1 MSQER
6 AIVRAFQVFK
16 GVKESIFYE
25 KNLDRNPTINAAV
38 TKQRRRNQD
47 DDSDVYPIPSQA
59 ASKTKVQKLQQHA
72 PSQATSPLK
81 AGAGDSKAGGPKRLP
96 SSNAYAATGISP
108 QHRQITLPT
117 HHRNSTVSAFS
128 AVKSGSFNNR

>member
-1 MSQER
+1 M
-6 AIVRAFQVFK
+6 RAFQVFK

-47 DDSDVYPIPSQA
+47 DDSDVYPIPNQA
-59 ASKTKVQKLQQHA
+59 ASKLKAQHPHQHA

-81 AGAGDSKAGGPKRLP
+81 SGVGDGKGRVPKRLP
-96 SSNAYAATGISP
+96 SSNTYAATGTSP
-108 QHRQITLPT
+108 QHR
-117 HHRNSTVSAFS
+117 
-128 AVKSGSFNNR
+128 

>member
-1 MSQER
+1 M
-6 AIVRAFQVFK
+6 RAFQVFK

-47 DDSDVYPIPSQA
+47 DDSDVYPIPNQA
-59 ASKTKVQKLQQHA
+59 ASKSKVQHA

-81 AGAGDSKAGGPKRLP
+81 SGVGDGKGRVPKRLP
-96 SSNAYAATGISP
+96 SSNTYAATGTSP
-108 QHRQITLPT
+108 QHR
-117 HHRNSTVSAFS
+117 
-128 AVKSGSFNNR
+128 